1 MSTSGIPLRA
11 GASRGSLVPQ
21 RSALIAEG
29 AVVALSFAAIDVETA
44 NSSRGSV
51 CSIGVAVVEAG
62 ELVAQ
67 HHMLCQP
74 PESLR
79 WFDEINMSIHGISPE
94 DVANQPPFAVRLP
107 QALDI
112 VGDLP
117 VIAHNA
123 AFDIGALRSACDAD
137 GIDWPTLTYACSLV
151 LARRSSLG
159 LLSYRLPLV
168 CEALDVPQGRHH
180 RADDDAAAAAL
191 IVRALAHRASVDSL
205 DDLAASMMVR
215 LGRIT
220 QVDWAGCVSKGR
232 LRPPSADADAD
243 PDHPFYGQE
252 VAFTGGLSVLRAEA
266 MALVA
271 ALGGTPQT
279 SPTRI
284 TDFLVIGDGFIG
296 NSAAEFHT
304 GKAAKAVKINSKG
317 GRIEVLT
324 EGDFL
329 ALVADTVTFG
339 VRMPD
344 QREPVSIGSVP
355 EALVP
360 SRDG

>member
-1 MSTSGIPLRA
+1 MT
-11 GASRGSLVPQ
+11 
-21 RSALIAEG
+21 
-29 AVVALSFAAIDVETA
+29 LSFAAIDVETA
-44 NSSRGSV
+44 NSLRGSV

-74 PESLR
+74 PETLR
-79 WFDEINMSIHGISPE
+79 WFDGINVSIHGIRPE
-94 DVANQPPFAVRLP
+94 DVADQPPFAVRLR
-107 QALDI
+107 QALEI

-117 VIAHNA
+117 VVAHNA
-123 AFDIGALRSACDAD
+123 AFDIGAIRSGCDAD

-151 LARRSSLG
+151 MARRSSLG

-168 CEALDVPQGRHH
+168 CEALDVPQGQHH

-191 IVRALAHRASVDSL
+191 VVRALATRAGVDNL
-205 DDLAASMMVR
+205 ADLAASMMVR

-220 QVDWAGCVSKGR
+220 QVDWAGCVSSGR
-232 LRPPSADADAD
+232 LHPPTANADAD

-252 VAFTGGLSVLRAEA
+252 VAFTGGLSILRAEA

-271 ALGGTPQT
+271 DLGGTPQAN
-279 SPTRI
+279 PTKI
-284 TDFLVIGDGFIG
+284 TDFLVIGDGFTG

-329 ALVADTVTFG
+329 ALVADTTTRGLRV
-339 VRMPD
+339 PD
-344 QREPVSIGSVP
+344 QRQPGAHASSPV
-355 EALVP
+355 LVAAP
-360 SRDG
+360 RNG